1 MEAAPCY
8 TREVLKRLCIENR
21 EKIRQQKIQKYVFL
35 ITERVLCRN
44 NDGHGTCIYYFE
56 KALKEPQELIIAI
69 ADRLA
74 EVFVDSE
81 VTQCTGDSLFSDYI
95 LVDWS
100 SRT

>member
-1 MEAAPCY
+1 MEPAPRY
-8 TREVLKRLCIENR
+8 TREDLKLLCIENR

-44 NDGHGTCIYYFE
+44 TDGHNTFIYYFE
-56 KALKEPQELIIAI
+56 KALKEPQDLIIAI

-100 SRT
+100 SRS

>member
-1 MEAAPCY
+1 MEHATRY
-8 TREVLKRLCIENR
+8 TREDLKRLCIVNGER
-21 EKIRQQKIQKYVFL
+21 IRQQKIQKYVIA

-44 NDGHGTCIYYFE
+44 NDGHSTCIYYFE
-56 KALKEPQELIIAI
+56 KALKEPQDLIIAI

-95 LVDWS
+95 LIDWS
-100 SRT
+100 S

>member
-8 TREVLKRLCIENR
+8 TREDLKRLCIENR
-21 EKIRQQKIQKYVFL
+21 EKIRQQKIKKYVFL

-44 NDGHGTCIYYFE
+44 TDGHSTCIYYFE
-56 KALKEPQELIIAI
+56 KALQEPQDIII
-69 ADRLA
+69 EVADRLA

-81 VTQCTGDSLFSDYI
+81 VTQCTGDSLYSDYI

-100 SRT
+100 SRS